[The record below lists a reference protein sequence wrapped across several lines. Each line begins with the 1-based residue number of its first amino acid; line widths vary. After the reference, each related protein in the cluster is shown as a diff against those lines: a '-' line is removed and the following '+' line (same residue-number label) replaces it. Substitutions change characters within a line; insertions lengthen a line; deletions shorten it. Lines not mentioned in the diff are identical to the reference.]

1 MKKLKMYL
9 VLYREKKNKI
19 KVNKNKRKCD
29 ELMFYGENLEAIR
42 LLNNKSR
49 SDIARDLRVD
59 ERRIW
64 QYETGQ
70 LTPNL
75 GEVFNL
81 ACIFNVQTQYFY
93 AESPMIGQL
102 GLVKK
107 GSIFYS
113 YKESEYIKPREIDPQ
128 YYEANTFSTISQFI
142 LSYCSFPETVLKK
155 IIIEIDKTRLK
166 ETSRE
171 DFIKQAANI
180 ARSYI
185 TNAEFNED
193 LLLDFE
199 KAGVMVYER
208 SSLDIV
214 KSYSFWDLAGHPH
227 IIMCNLKRVVGNQ
240 NLDLAYELGYLL
252 LNRHAELTMAS
263 GDDFERLNR
272 NAFDFTRHFLLP
284 QSELIKECQPY
295 KRITWR
301 VWEKIAHKWK
311 VPVSLVTLHARK
323 AGIISYKQYCYYEG
337 KIHDGTLSSKKQ
349 PPSECAIKIR
359 CLLKDMVRKNIISST
374 YLFNYFK
381 IENAFL
387 KRLISIDLTRYDNKP
402 TPVNSNVINYK
413 ALVQK

>member
-1 MKKLKMYL
+1 
-9 VLYREKKNKI
+9 
-19 KVNKNKRKCD
+19 
-29 ELMFYGENLEAIR
+29 MFYGENLEAIR

-49 SDIARDLRVD
+49 CDIAKELKVN
-59 ERRIW
+59 EQTIW
-64 QYETGQ
+64 QYETGR

-75 GEVFNL
+75 GKVFTL
-81 ACIFNVQTQYFY
+81 ACIFNVQTQYFSSD
-93 AESPMIGQL
+93 SPMIGQL

-107 GSIFYS
+107 DSIFYS

-128 YYEANTFSTISQFI
+128 YYEANTFSTLTQFI
-142 LSYCSFPETVLKK
+142 MSYFRYYETILKK
-155 IIIEIDKTRLK
+155 IIIEIDKTRSK
-166 ETSRE
+166 EISRE
-171 DFIKQAANI
+171 DFIKQAAHI
-180 ARSYI
+180 ARSHI
-185 TNAEFNED
+185 TNAEFNEE

-227 IIMCNLKRVVGNQ
+227 IIMCNLKRAVGNQ

-263 GDDFERLNR
+263 DDDFERLNR

-284 QSELIKECQPY
+284 QSELIKECQLY

-349 PPSECAIKIR
+349 PRARQALKMKSLLNLMIKR
-359 CLLKDMVRKNIISST
+359 GIISSE
-374 YLFNYFK
+374 YVFNYFK

-413 ALVQK
+413 TLVQK